1 MKLPYIKMTNKE
13 ISQKIAKEIISRW
26 VLCVEFEY
34 EEIYYPSLEYK
45 QEQFNRITKLVEEIL
60 NKSEI

>member
-1 MKLPYIKMTNKE
+1 MTNKE